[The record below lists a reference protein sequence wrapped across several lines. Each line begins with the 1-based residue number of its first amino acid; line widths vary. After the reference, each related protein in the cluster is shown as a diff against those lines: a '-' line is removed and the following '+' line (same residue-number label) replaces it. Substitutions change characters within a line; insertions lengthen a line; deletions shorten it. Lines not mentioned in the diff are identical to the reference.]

1 VGGTVTLLL
10 VYVGFALGISF
21 ICSLLEATLL
31 STRIASLAALSASGN
46 KGATKLRALKQD
58 RIDDAI
64 SAILTLNTVANTLGA
79 TLAGAQ
85 AADYFGSRWVGVFSG
100 VLTFLIL
107 IVSEIIPKTLG
118 AVYSRSLS
126 GIVGHTL
133 LALTVAMTP
142 VLLVSRGITRVL
154 TRGRKL
160 TVSRGELSAL
170 IEAAT
175 HDGTIS
181 DEEARLFANLL
192 RSNAVQVED
201 VMTPRTV
208 TMMLPIDTTIED
220 LLKRSDADAFSR
232 IPLYKDSR
240 DNVVG
245 YVLQRDVW
253 QAVARSGK
261 RSSLLSEYMRP
272 ISFVPE
278 LAAVGA
284 ALQQMLARRES
295 IAIATDEYG
304 GVAGLVTLEDITE
317 TILGVEIVDESD
329 RVVDMRDTAMRLR
342 EARLERTRHLQDKS
356 DSGTDGIPS

>member
-1 VGGTVTLLL
+1 VILLF

-21 ICSLLEATLL
+21 VCSLLEATLL
-31 STRIASLAALSASGN
+31 SARIASLSALAATGSR
-46 KGATKLRALKQD
+46 GAAKLRTLKQN

-118 AVYSRSLS
+118 AVYSRPLS
-126 GIVGHTL
+126 AIVGHAL
-133 LALTVAMTP
+133 QALTVAMIP
-142 VLLVSRGITRVL
+142 VLLLSRAITRVL
-154 TRGRKL
+154 TRGRRL

-192 RSNAVQVED
+192 RFNDVQVED

-208 TMMLPIDTTIED
+208 TLMLPAETTIDD
-220 LLKRSDADAFSR
+220 LLGRPDADAFSR
-232 IPLYKDSR
+232 VPLYRDSR

-253 QAVARSGK
+253 QAVARSGR
-261 RSSLLSEYMRP
+261 RSRALSEFMRP

-278 LAAVGA
+278 LATVGA

-295 IAIATDEYG
+295 LAIATDEYG

-342 EARLERTRHLQDKS
+342 EVRLKRIRRLQEKK
-356 DSGTDGIPS
+356 DSGPEDDSS

>member
-1 VGGTVTLLL
+1 MILLL

-31 STRIASLAALSASGN
+31 SAPIASLSVMANAGNRGAA
-46 KGATKLRALKQD
+46 KLRELKQD

-85 AADYFGSRWVGVFSG
+85 AAHYFGSAWVGVFSG

-118 AVYSRSLS
+118 VVYSRPLS
-126 GIVGHTL
+126 SIVGHSL
-133 LALTVAMTP
+133 QALTMAMSP
-142 VLLVSRGITRVL
+142 VLLFSRAITRVL

-192 RSNAVQVED
+192 RFNDIQVED

-208 TMMLPIDTTIED
+208 TLMLPAETTIDD
-220 LLKRSDADAFSR
+220 LLRRPEADAFSR
-232 IPLYKDSR
+232 IPLYAGSR

-253 QAVARSGK
+253 QAVARNGR
-261 RSSLLSEYMRP
+261 RSRALSEFMRP

-278 LAAVGA
+278 LAKVGA
-284 ALQQMLARRES
+284 ALQEMLARREP
-295 IAIATDEYG
+295 IAMATDEYG
-304 GVAGLVTLEDITE
+304 GIAGLVTLEDITE
-317 TILGVEIVDESD
+317 TILGAEIVDESD
-329 RVVDMRDTAMRLR
+329 RVIDMRDAAMRLR
-342 EARLERTRHLQDKS
+342 EVRLGRVRRLRQEPDSDPGS
-356 DSGTDGIPS
+356 DSS

>member
-1 VGGTVTLLL
+1 VILLL

-21 ICSLLEATLL
+21 VCSLLEATLL
-31 STRIASLAALSASGN
+31 SARIVSLRVMADAGNRGAA
-46 KGATKLRALKQD
+46 KLCELKQN

-85 AADYFGSRWVGVFSG
+85 AAHYFGSRWVGVFSG

-118 AVYSRSLS
+118 VVYSRPLS
-126 GIVGHTL
+126 AIVGHVL
-133 LALTVAMTP
+133 QALTVAMTP
-142 VLLVSRGITRVL
+142 VLLLSRAITRAL

-160 TVSRGELSAL
+160 TVSRGELSAF

-175 HDGTIS
+175 RDGTIS

-192 RSNAVQVED
+192 RFNDVQVED

-208 TMMLPIDTTIED
+208 TVMLHADATIDE
-220 LLKRSDADAFSR
+220 LLGRPEADAFSR

-245 YVLQRDVW
+245 YVLQRDVL
-253 QAVARSGK
+253 QAVARDGR
-261 RSSLLSEYMRP
+261 RSRALSEFMRP

-278 LAAVGA
+278 LAKVGV
-284 ALQQMLARRES
+284 ALQAMLARREPL
-295 IAIATDEYG
+295 AMATDEYG

-317 TILGVEIVDESD
+317 TILGAEIVDESD
-329 RVVDMRDTAMRLR
+329 RVVDMRDAAMRLR
-342 EARLERTRHLQDKS
+342 EIRLERIRRLQEKS
-356 DSGTDGIPS
+356 ESSPGNDSP

>member
-1 VGGTVTLLL
+1 MILLL

-31 STRIASLAALSASGN
+31 SSRIASLSAMADAGSRGAA
-46 KGATKLRALKQD
+46 KLCMLKQS
-58 RIDDAI
+58 RIGDAI

-85 AADYFGSRWVGVFSG
+85 AANYFGSRWVGVFSG

-107 IVSEIIPKTLG
+107 IVSEIVPKTLG
-118 AVYSRSLS
+118 VVYSRSLS
-126 GIVGHTL
+126 PIVGHTL
-133 LALTVAMTP
+133 QALTVAMVP
-142 VLLVSRGITRVL
+142 VLLISRAITRVL

-175 HDGTIS
+175 QDGTIS
-181 DEEARLFANLL
+181 DEEARLFGNLL
-192 RSNAVQVED
+192 RSNDVQVED

-208 TMMLPIDTTIED
+208 TLMLPTETTIDE
-220 LLKRSDADAFSR
+220 LLERPDANAFSR

-245 YVLQRDVW
+245 YVLQRDIW
-253 QAVARSGK
+253 QAAARDGR
-261 RSSLLSEYMRP
+261 RSRALSDFMRP

-278 LAAVGA
+278 LASVGA
-284 ALQQMLARRES
+284 ALQQMLARRET
-295 IAIATDEYG
+295 IAMATDEYG

-329 RVVDMRDTAMRLR
+329 RVVDMRDTATRLR
-342 EARLERTRHLQDKS
+342 EIRLERIRRLQKKKDP
-356 DSGTDGIPS
+356 GPPDGPS

>member
-1 VGGTVTLLL
+1 MILLL

-31 STRIASLAALSASGN
+31 SSRIASLSAMADAGSRGAA
-46 KGATKLRALKQD
+46 KLCMLKQS
-58 RIDDAI
+58 RIGDAI

-85 AADYFGSRWVGVFSG
+85 AANYFGSRWVGVFSG

-107 IVSEIIPKTLG
+107 IVSEIVPKTLG
-118 AVYSRSLS
+118 VVYSRSLS
-126 GIVGHTL
+126 PIVGHTL
-133 LALTVAMTP
+133 QALTVAMVP
-142 VLLVSRGITRVL
+142 VLLISRAITRVL

-175 HDGTIS
+175 QDGTIS
-181 DEEARLFANLL
+181 DEEARLFGNLL
-192 RSNAVQVED
+192 RSNDVQVED

-208 TMMLPIDTTIED
+208 TLMLPTETTIDE
-220 LLKRSDADAFSR
+220 LLERPDANAFSR

-245 YVLQRDVW
+245 YVLQRDIW
-253 QAVARSGK
+253 QAAARDGR
-261 RSSLLSEYMRP
+261 RSRALSDFMRP

-278 LAAVGA
+278 LASVGA
-284 ALQQMLARRES
+284 ALQQMLARRET
-295 IAIATDEYG
+295 IAMATDEYG

-329 RVVDMRDTAMRLR
+329 RVVDMRDTATRLR
-342 EARLERTRHLQDKS
+342 EIRLERIRRLQEKKDP
-356 DSGTDGIPS
+356 GPPDGPS

>member
-1 VGGTVTLLL
+1 VILLL

-21 ICSLLEATLL
+21 VCSLLEATLL
-31 STRIASLAALSASGN
+31 SSRISSLGALATAGN
-46 KGATKLRALKQD
+46 RGAGKLRELKQD

-64 SAILTLNTVANTLGA
+64 SAILTINTVANTLGA

-107 IVSEIIPKTLG
+107 LISEIIPKTLG

-133 LALTVAMTP
+133 QALTLVMTP
-142 VLLVSRGITRVL
+142 VLLLSRAITRVL

-170 IEAAT
+170 IETAT
-175 HDGTIS
+175 QDGAIS
-181 DEEARLFANLL
+181 DQEARLFANLL
-192 RSNAVQVED
+192 RFNDVQVED

-208 TMMLPIDTTIED
+208 TLMLPAKTTIEE
-220 LLKRSDADAFSR
+220 LLRRRDADAFSR
-232 IPLYKDSR
+232 IPLYEDSR

-253 QAVARSGK
+253 QAVARNGR
-261 RSSLLSEYMRP
+261 RSRALTDFMRP
-272 ISFVPE
+272 ISFIPE
-278 LAAVGA
+278 LATVGA
-284 ALQQMLARRES
+284 ALRQMLDRRES
-295 IAIATDEYG
+295 IAMATDEYG

-329 RVVDMRDTAMRLR
+329 RVVDMRDSAMRLR
-342 EARLERTRHLQDKS
+342 EVRLERIRQLQEEK
-356 DSGTDGIPS
+356 DSGPAGDP

>member
-1 VGGTVTLLL
+1 VILLL

-31 STRIASLAALSASGN
+31 SSRIAWLSAMANAGN
-46 KGATKLRALKQD
+46 RGAAKLCKLKQS

-85 AADYFGSRWVGVFSG
+85 AANYFGSRWVGVFSG

-107 IVSEIIPKTLG
+107 IVSEIVPKTLG
-118 AVYSRSLS
+118 VVYSRSLS
-126 GIVGHTL
+126 PIVGHTL
-133 LALTVAMTP
+133 QALTVAMIP
-142 VLLVSRGITRVL
+142 VLLISRAITRVL

-175 HDGTIS
+175 QDGTIS
-181 DEEARLFANLL
+181 DEEARLFGNLL
-192 RSNAVQVED
+192 RSNDVQVED

-208 TMMLPIDTTIED
+208 TLMLPTETTIDE
-220 LLKRSDADAFSR
+220 LLERPDANAFSR

-253 QAVARSGK
+253 QAAARNGR
-261 RSSLLSEYMRP
+261 RSRALSDFMRP

-278 LAAVGA
+278 LASVGA
-284 ALQQMLARRES
+284 ALQQMLARRET
-295 IAIATDEYG
+295 IAMATDEYG

-342 EARLERTRHLQDKS
+342 EIRLERIRQLQKKKDP
-356 DSGTDGIPS
+356 GPPDGPS

>member
-1 VGGTVTLLL
+1 VILLL

-31 STRIASLAALSASGN
+31 SSRIASLSAMADAGSRGAA
-46 KGATKLRALKQD
+46 KLCMLKQS
-58 RIDDAI
+58 RIGDAI

-85 AADYFGSRWVGVFSG
+85 AANYFGSRWVGVFSG

-107 IVSEIIPKTLG
+107 IVSEIVPKTLG
-118 AVYSRSLS
+118 VVYSRSLS
-126 GIVGHTL
+126 PIVGHTL
-133 LALTVAMTP
+133 QALTVAMVP
-142 VLLVSRGITRVL
+142 VLLISRAITRVL

-175 HDGTIS
+175 QDGTIS
-181 DEEARLFANLL
+181 DEEARLFGNLL
-192 RSNAVQVED
+192 RSNDVQVED

-208 TMMLPIDTTIED
+208 TLMLPTETTIDE
-220 LLKRSDADAFSR
+220 LLERPDANAFSR

-245 YVLQRDVW
+245 YVLQRDIW
-253 QAVARSGK
+253 QAAARDGR
-261 RSSLLSEYMRP
+261 RSRALSDFMRP

-278 LAAVGA
+278 LASVGA
-284 ALQQMLARRES
+284 ALQQMLARRET
-295 IAIATDEYG
+295 IAMATDEYG

-329 RVVDMRDTAMRLR
+329 RVVDMRDTATRLR
-342 EARLERTRHLQDKS
+342 EIRLERIRRLQEKKDP
-356 DSGTDGIPS
+356 GPPDGPS